1 MASRSPRR
9 SRRTASEWRE
19 ILARHGRSGLS
30 IEAFCARESLSRSS
44 FHRWRERLAV
54 AGAVPG
60 SFVELTAPSV
70 SAPSPWTVELELPAG
85 IVLRV
90 RG

>member
-1 MASRSPRR
+1 
-9 SRRTASEWRE
+9 
-19 ILARHGRSGLS
+19 
-30 IEAFCARESLSRSS
+30 
-44 FHRWRERLAV
+44 LAV